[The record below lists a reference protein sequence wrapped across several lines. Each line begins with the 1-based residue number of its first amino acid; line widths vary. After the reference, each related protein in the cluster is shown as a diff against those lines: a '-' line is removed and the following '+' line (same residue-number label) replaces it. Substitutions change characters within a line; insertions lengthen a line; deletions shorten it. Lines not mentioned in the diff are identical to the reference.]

1 LWKVIC
7 TLKKPSMINYAK
19 VLLVE
24 HLWTEKRLVVKVFPD
39 HYRHHFQREL
49 FANRYLHS
57 AADRN
62 TFALVHLED
71 NDDDGYYDEIINEFG
86 PSTLI
91 FEYAPRGDM
100 LHLVEQ
106 MKRHREAAG
115 SRMTIEEISA
125 TQVYL
130 CTELAKCLT
139 KLHDWCEVAH
149 LDLKLENFIVT
160 TSLRLALIDFGSA
173 ELLSKHGL
181 TRSHCMGTPEYRS
194 PEQSLSS
201 LDYFNGF
208 NADIFSLGVMM
219 LAIITQR
226 LPIRKVTGTT
236 EDDI

>member
-1 LWKVIC
+1 
-7 TLKKPSMINYAK
+7 MINYAK
-19 VLLVE
+19 VLLVK
-24 HLWTEKRLVVKVFPD
+24 HFWTQERLVVKVFPD
-39 HYRHHFQREL
+39 HYRHHFEREL

-57 AADRN
+57 AVKTDRN
-62 TFALVHLED
+62 TFALVHLE
-71 NDDDGYYDEIINEFG
+71 DDGYYDEIINEFG
-86 PSTLI
+86 SSTLI

-106 MKRHREAAG
+106 MKCHREAAG
-115 SRMTIEEISA
+115 SRITIEEISA

-173 ELLSKHGL
+173 ERLSKHGL
-181 TRSHCMGTPEYRS
+181 TRSHCMGTAEYRS
-194 PEQSLSS
+194 PEQALSLP
-201 LDYFNGF
+201 DYFNGY

-219 LAIITQR
+219 LAILT
-226 LPIRKVTGTT
+226 
-236 EDDI
+236 

>member
-1 LWKVIC
+1 
-7 TLKKPSMINYAK
+7 MINYAK

-24 HLWTEKRLVVKVFPD
+24 HLWTQERLVIKVFPD
-39 HYRHHFQREL
+39 HYKDPFQREL

-57 AADRN
+57 AVKTDRN

-71 NDDDGYYDEIINEFG
+71 EDDGYYEEIINEFG
-86 PSTLI
+86 PSTLV
-91 FEYAPRGDM
+91 FEYAPRGD
-100 LHLVEQ
+100 LLRLVEQ
-106 MKRHREAAG
+106 LKRHREAAG
-115 SRMTIEEISA
+115 SRMTIKEISA

-173 ELLSKHGL
+173 ERLSKHGL
-181 TRSHCMGTPEYRS
+181 TRSHCMGTAEYRS
-194 PEQSLSS
+194 PEQALSS
-201 LDYFNGF
+201 PDYFNGY

-219 LAIITQR
+219 LAILT
-226 LPIRKVTGTT
+226 
-236 EDDI
+236 